1 MLPNTGLFF
10 SLTQVFLLNVDTLTS
25 VLRADN
31 GDEQTKTNTSTQR
44 LDEGAYGGEVVSQGF

>member
-1 MLPNTGLFF
+1 MY
-10 SLTQVFLLNVDTLTS
+10 VDTLTS

-44 LDEGAYGGEVVSQGF
+44 LDKGAYGGEDVSQGF